1 MEKILFLMAVVIF
14 VCVAF
19 QKLLGKTG
27 VPGLFIFILLGM
39 LFGSDGIFQIPFDDY
54 SFANEICSM
63 ALIFIMFYGGAG
75 TKWSTAR
82 PAAVKAVLLS
92 SLGTVL
98 TAFLVGGFCFY
109 ALDFPLIE
117 AFLMGAVICS
127 TDAASVF
134 SILRSKQMNLKYST
148 APMLEVESGS
158 NDPFSYMLTV
168 IFLAMMGGENY
179 SGGQVALMLFLQ
191 VALGLAGG
199 FLFASFGRWV
209 LTRFHISEIAL
220 DTTFLVGIALMA
232 YTVPYLIG
240 GNGYL
245 SVYIAGIILGNAR
258 LPNKKNIIDFLGGLT
273 TLMQMFLFF
282 LLGLLSFPSKLP
294 GVAWTALL
302 IALFLTFIA
311 RPLAVFGILTPFR
324 SSFRQQIFVVWS
336 GMRGAASIVFAIM
349 AMTGTAVLSNDIFHI
364 VFFIVLFSILI
375 QGTLLPGMAKVL
387 DMIDEDGNV
396 LKTFNDYTEEVPVQF
411 LQFTLQ
417 KGHPWEGKPLS
428 AVTLPPESILTLIL
442 RDNLKLI
449 PKGNTVLQEGDILIL
464 SGREGGQISGIH
476 LYERRIMKD
485 DEWAERKLSE
495 ISLAGSLVILI
506 LRNEHVVI
514 PNGETVLKENDLLY
528 ISDR

>member
-168 IFLAMMGGENY
+168 
-179 SGGQVALMLFLQ
+179 
-191 VALGLAGG
+191 
-199 FLFASFGRWV
+199 
-209 LTRFHISEIAL
+209 
-220 DTTFLVGIALMA
+220 LVGIALMA

-324 SSFRQQIFVVWS
+324 SSFRQQIFVAWS

-375 QGTLLPGMAKVL
+375 QATFIPAMAKVL

-476 LYERRIMKD
+476 LYERRITKD